1 MKRALLS
8 FVLLLIS
15 SSFPWALQARE
26 ESCHRGRSLSVTQLG
41 PKRSGPRWSFTSGS
55 GLKER
60 LRTVIRTREAWVE
73 MWKRIYN
80 ANPPDE
86 AMALLPEVDFSRE
99 MLIIAALGERPTGG
113 YGIVV
118 DSACKRQKELEIVV
132 RSISHVTC
140 GGVTQSLTQP
150 LDIVRLPKSELPVAF
165 AEVEVDDCKMGTVP

>member
-1 MKRALLS
+1 M
-8 FVLLLIS
+8 
-15 SSFPWALQARE
+15 
-26 ESCHRGRSLSVTQLG
+26 
-41 PKRSGPRWSFTSGS
+41 
-55 GLKER
+55 
-60 LRTVIRTREAWVE
+60 VIRTREAWVE

-113 YGIVV
+113 YGIIV
-118 DSACKRQKELEIVV
+118 DSACEREKELEIVV

-150 LDIVRLPKSELPVAF
+150 LDIVRLPKTDLPVVF
-165 AEVEVDDCKMGTVP
+165 REIDVDDCKVGLVP